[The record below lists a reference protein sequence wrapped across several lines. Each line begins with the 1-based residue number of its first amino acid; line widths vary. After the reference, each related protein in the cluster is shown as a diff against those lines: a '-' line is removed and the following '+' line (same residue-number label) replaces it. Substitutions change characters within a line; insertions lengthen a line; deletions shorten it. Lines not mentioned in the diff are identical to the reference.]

1 MWNADFVPHSIRTRT
16 RRRPRRCFSAYDF
29 EDEDDDK
36 DDDNTL
42 HKANFNPRLDYGF
55 FVLECFTRARPLPA
69 SVQSDRERN
78 FWDSVLKSAIVGFRI
93 W

>member
-1 MWNADFVPHSIRTRT
+1 LWNADFVPHSIRTRART

-55 FVLECFTRARPLPA
+55 FVLNVSHEC
-69 SVQSDRERN
+69 SG
-78 FWDSVLKSAIVGFRI
+78 LKLQISPQLKPINN
-93 W
+93 

>member
-1 MWNADFVPHSIRTRT
+1 MWNADFVCHSIRTRART
-16 RRRPRRCFSAYDF
+16 RRRPRRCFSAFDF

-55 FVLECFTRARPLPA
+55 FVLKCCFIKGPTCIRKFHTRG
-69 SVQSDRERN
+69 S
-78 FWDSVLKSAIVGFRI
+78 GFI
-93 W
+93 INSIYLDNNDA

>member
-1 MWNADFVPHSIRTRT
+1 MWNADFVHHSIRTRT
-16 RRRPRRCFSAYDF
+16 GRRPRRRFSTFDF

-55 FVLECFTRARPLPA
+55 FVLKFSFTRAAPLAEKRP
-69 SVQSDRERN
+69 V
-78 FWDSVLKSAIVGFRI
+78 
-93 W
+93 